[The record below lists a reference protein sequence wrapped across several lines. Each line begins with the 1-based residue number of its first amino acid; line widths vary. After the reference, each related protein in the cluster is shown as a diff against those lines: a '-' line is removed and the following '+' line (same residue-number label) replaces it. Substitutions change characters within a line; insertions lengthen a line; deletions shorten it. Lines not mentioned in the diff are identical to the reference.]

1 MRPAIVPKPD
11 EALWASTLISA
22 NTEAL
27 IAAARNYLGP
37 VKTPYDKRDLVERLG
52 AFLRRPDTREAVV
65 ELLDPLDVRVLGTLF
80 LLGPASEAT
89 IRGLFA
95 GELPLFDLGLR
106 IANLQDRLLLFRFV
120 CGGAALLAVNPLLTE
135 ALGEVLLDA
144 SLLFG
149 PEPSPSAYRDE
160 WTDKSRGATEEG
172 RPVRASEVRAAE
184 GTRGRGAHDRGEDYA
199 LCDAKTVVA
208 FFAFLFHSPGCLRKG
223 GGLTKKGL
231 ERAASLFPEFA
242 AFENSASAKSSSADS
257 NSEEGAVE
265 GSAALGAASALA
277 KAFAA
282 AGFLALEGEER
293 RPDLSAF
300 AVTVS
305 KHSEALPLA
314 LVAALAGG
322 SGRETAEDFYYL
334 GIDRGAD
341 FLSAL
346 ISAAPEGL
354 VFSRK
359 GMIRWIRLASLRFIA
374 ASRTLGGFATGPS
387 RSAHS
392 HSGAAASAS
401 AMAEGASFGP
411 AAASPIRG
419 EVGDGADSSDRGEAY
434 DHTSIVERLG
444 QDPERLI
451 QALESLGL
459 VVSLRGG
466 KGLAFR
472 HFEVAGKLSAPEP
485 NASGSGREAED
496 AKAQGSSEVSGEP
509 VLVAEGS
516 HLLHLMPEAGL
527 EDRRFATALAAPRSI
542 GKVWS
547 LEIDRASARRAFAA
561 GIGATA
567 ALTRLEAMAKRPLP
581 QSLAFSLKAW
591 EEEYRS
597 LRLYRGMVLVA
608 DERLRAIVER
618 SHSLAP
624 LVAERLAP
632 GVYVL
637 AGGPEVVERALR
649 EAGLE
654 VPPETHYASGSAPVS
669 TTADQVSAAALSSA
683 STPAA
688 APGSA
693 SRRGRTTWAGAS
705 AALAPLAALRV
716 GGTERSRL
724 DPSAREA
731 VLKAALA
738 IGGGGAVGAAAGA
751 AATGNASAGSSPFS
765 GASSPGVPPLSPSGV
780 AYALAMDVEKAK
792 ELADRIERR
801 IILTERQLAL
811 ADARP
816 ERNEAVGLDY
826 MGKVRIVERALRSPG
841 DRLEI
846 LFRLPGAE
854 PVRALLRPV
863 RLEKTEKGLVLEAE
877 DLALGGPVRVPLGA
891 ASSVRRLR
899 ASLFGEES

>member
-1 MRPAIVPKPD
+1 
-11 EALWASTLISA
+11 
-22 NTEAL
+22 
-27 IAAARNYLGP
+27 
-37 VKTPYDKRDLVERLG
+37 
-52 AFLRRPDTREAVV
+52 
-65 ELLDPLDVRVLGTLF
+65 
-80 LLGPASEAT
+80 
-89 IRGLFA
+89 
-95 GELPLFDLGLR
+95 
-106 IANLQDRLLLFRFV
+106 
-120 CGGAALLAVNPLLTE
+120 
-135 ALGEVLLDA
+135 
-144 SLLFG
+144 
-149 PEPSPSAYRDE
+149 
-160 WTDKSRGATEEG
+160 
-172 RPVRASEVRAAE
+172 
-184 GTRGRGAHDRGEDYA
+184 
-199 LCDAKTVVA
+199 
-208 FFAFLFHSPGCLRKG
+208 
-223 GGLTKKGL
+223 
-231 ERAASLFPEFA
+231 
-242 AFENSASAKSSSADS
+242 
-257 NSEEGAVE
+257 
-265 GSAALGAASALA
+265 
-277 KAFAA
+277 
-282 AGFLALEGEER
+282 
-293 RPDLSAF
+293 
-300 AVTVS
+300 
-305 KHSEALPLA
+305 
-314 LVAALAGG
+314 
-322 SGRETAEDFYYL
+322 
-334 GIDRGAD
+334 
-341 FLSAL
+341 
-346 ISAAPEGL
+346 
-354 VFSRK
+354 
-359 GMIRWIRLASLRFIA
+359 
-374 ASRTLGGFATGPS
+374 
-387 RSAHS
+387 
-392 HSGAAASAS
+392 
-401 AMAEGASFGP
+401 MAEGASFGP

-419 EVGDGADSSDRGEAY
+419 EAGDGADSSDRGEAY

-472 HFEVAGKLSAPEP
+472 RFEVAGKLSAPEP
-485 NASGSGREAED
+485 SASDSGREAED
-496 AKAQGSSEVSGEP
+496 AKAQGSSEASGEP

-693 SRRGRTTWAGAS
+693 SRRGRTTWASANAPLGAGAS

-738 IGGGGAVGAAAGA
+738 IGGGGAAGAAAGA